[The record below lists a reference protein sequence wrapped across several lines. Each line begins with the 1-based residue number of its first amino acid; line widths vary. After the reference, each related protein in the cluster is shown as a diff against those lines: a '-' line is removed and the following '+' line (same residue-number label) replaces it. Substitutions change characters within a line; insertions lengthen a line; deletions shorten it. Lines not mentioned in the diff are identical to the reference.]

1 MKINKLHITF
11 FLAVMVCCFQ
21 TVFGSNVL
29 QGPEKIRSFDD
40 HFKDRYTSD
49 KYNYEGRKIVSKTPM
64 GSGKYEKY
72 EDYKSKKPRQREKN
86 NTDDITINL
95 GPLGWLFYLA
105 IGIAVV
111 YLVYILLNE
120 GGSGLFSSRKN
131 KPLNN
136 HEDITAEN
144 IEHADIHALIKNA
157 ENDNN
162 YRLAIRYYYL
172 LALKTLSLK
181 NHIKFEDD
189 KTNSE
194 YLNEIR
200 EKPFSEK
207 FAYTSYL
214 YNYIWY
220 GKFSLNIEQYDKAKS
235 NFITLLNL
243 VK

>member
-1 MKINKLHITF
+1 
-11 FLAVMVCCFQ
+11 MVCSYQ
-21 TVFGSNVL
+21 TTFSSIMV
-29 QGPEKIRSFDD
+29 QEPEQIRQFDED
-40 HFKDRYTSD
+40 FKNRYTGN
-49 KYNYEGRKIVSKTPM
+49 KYNYEGQKIVTQTPM
-64 GSGKYEKY
+64 GSGKYE
-72 EDYKSKKPRQREKN
+72 DYKNGKPVQKEKN
-86 NTDDITINL
+86 DSDSITMDL

-105 IGIAVV
+105 IAIAVI

-120 GGSGLFSSRKN
+120 GGSGLFSSRNN
-131 KPLNN
+131 KTLHNFD
-136 HEDITAEN
+136 EITAEN

-157 ENDNN
+157 ENETN

-172 LALKTLSLK
+172 LVLKTLSLK

-194 YLNEIR
+194 YLNEIS
-200 EKPFSEK
+200 EKPFSKK

-220 GKFSLNIEQYDKAKS
+220 GKFAVDIEQYTKAKS
-235 NFITLLNL
+235 HFSTLLNQ

>member
-1 MKINKLHITF
+1 MVYGYQATF
-11 FLAVMVCCFQ
+11 S
-21 TVFGSNVL
+21 SNMA
-29 QGPEKIRSFDD
+29 QEPEQIRQFDD
-40 HFKDRYTSD
+40 DFKDRYSGN
-49 KYNYEGRKIVSKTPM
+49 KYNYEGKKIVTETPT
-64 GSGKYEKY
+64 GSGKYE
-72 EDYKSKKPRQREKN
+72 DYKNEKPSRKEAN
-86 NTDDITINL
+86 NNEEVTINL

-105 IGIAVV
+105 IALAVI

-131 KPLNN
+131 KTLNDFD
-136 HEDITAEN
+136 EITAEN

-157 ENDNN
+157 ESENN

-172 LALKTLSLK
+172 LVLKTLSLK

-200 EKPFSEK
+200 EKPFNKK
-207 FAYTSYL
+207 FEYISYL

-220 GKFSLNIEQYDKAKS
+220 GKFAVDIGQYTKAKN
-235 NFITLLNL
+235 NFQTLLNQ

>member
-1 MKINKLHITF
+1 
-11 FLAVMVCCFQ
+11 MVCCYL
-21 TVFGSNVL
+21 TVFSSNTL
-29 QGPEKIRSFDD
+29 QEPEQIRVFDEG
-40 HFKDRYTSD
+40 FKERYSSD
-49 KYNYEGRKIVSKTPM
+49 KYNYEGKKIVTETPM
-64 GSGKYEKY
+64 GSGKYE
-72 EDYKSKKPRQREKN
+72 DYKSGKPRQKEKN

-131 KPLNN
+131 EKLNN
-136 HEDITAEN
+136 YEDITAEN

-157 ENDNN
+157 ENDDN

-172 LALKTLSLK
+172 LVLKTLSLK
-181 NHIKFEDD
+181 NYIKFEDD

-194 YLNEIR
+194 YLNEIS

-220 GKFSLNIEQYDKAKS
+220 GKFSLNIEQYNKAKS
-235 NFITLLNL
+235 NFLTLLNL